1 MIYLNNYSIS
11 ILKNVEKFKL
21 LFVTRILKTWLI
33 RFTVGLIKMF

>member
-11 ILKNVEKFKL
+11 ILKNVENKL